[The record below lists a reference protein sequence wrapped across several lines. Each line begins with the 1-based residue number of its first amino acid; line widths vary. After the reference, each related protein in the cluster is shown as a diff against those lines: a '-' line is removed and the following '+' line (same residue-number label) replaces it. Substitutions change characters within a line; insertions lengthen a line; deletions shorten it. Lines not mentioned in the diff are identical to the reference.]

1 MTPKQSFLF
10 AANYYVLL
18 PNYNNT
24 LKFLIRIK
32 RKYSPFHSECTNI
45 LILEVTGKYL
55 RVIHGKRENING
67 LKNINQLTLLIA

>member
-32 RKYSPFHSECTNI
+32 RKYSPLHSEFTNI
-45 LILEVTGKYL
+45 LILAISGKYL
-55 RVIHGKRENING
+55 RVIHGKREN
-67 LKNINQLTLLIA
+67 KKR